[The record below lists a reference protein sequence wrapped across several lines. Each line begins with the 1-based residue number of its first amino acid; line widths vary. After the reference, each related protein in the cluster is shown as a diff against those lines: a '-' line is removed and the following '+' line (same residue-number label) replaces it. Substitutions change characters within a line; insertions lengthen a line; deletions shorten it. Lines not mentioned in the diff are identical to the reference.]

1 MKKILMIFA
10 FVFLTV
16 GLVACGGSTDD
27 PTTPV
32 DTDDPTLLPG
42 QIEITYASWDLGSPE
57 SEEPNMQRLMIKA
70 FEEAYPNIKVRII
83 ERPKVPGTN
92 DDLGWNEF
100 LAARASTQTLPDVF
114 QADNIPFYVINDWAY
129 NLTTIAN
136 ADDEYINVSEDI
148 RGVATYDGKVMAIP
162 NAVHYA
168 GYVVNET
175 LYDRQGQNYPEIDTN
190 MTDFLAYT
198 KAAANHASNNNNGVV
213 GLEGIEHIIHWYPAQ
228 LNENYRWF
236 TLSDNGFN
244 LNSTEF
250 TTTMELYR
258 TLRTDTTYVLEALYD
273 AAGAEDSQIEIGNIF
288 PEGDPFN
295 NGNILA
301 KWFYSWDFGWIQS
314 NINSGQYTWDLE
326 FIGTPVVNG
335 NKRVPIVADFYTI
348 ASNSSHPEEAYL
360 LAKWM
365 GFGKD
370 GYLKRV
376 ELSETVPGISQV
388 NFAPIQNDEELLDA
402 YFNLYPNFQGLRT
415 IIETGTFIVEPP
427 KYLPGYIAARY
438 TGTYDAENKMSDILV
453 KLMAG
458 EVALADIRTQLNTRA
473 NTLYNEARN
482 SFENALQN
490 K

>member
-1 MKKILMIFA
+1 MKKILMLVSIILFA
-10 FVFLTV
+10 LV
-16 GLVACGGSTDD
+16 LVACGDSTPTVEPTVD
-27 PTTPV
+27 PTIPV
-32 DTDDPTLLPG
+32 DG
-42 QIEITYASWDLGSPE
+42 QVTITYASWDLGSPD
-57 SEEPNMQRLMIKA
+57 SEEPNMQRLMIEA
-70 FEEAYPNIKVRII
+70 FEEKYPNIKVEII
-83 ERPKVPGTN
+83 ERPKIPGTN

-114 QADNIPFYVINDWAY
+114 QADNIPFYIINDWAY
-129 NLTTIAN
+129 NLTTVAN
-136 ADDEYINVSEDI
+136 ADPEYLNVSEDI
-148 RGVATYDGKVMAIP
+148 RGVATYDSKVMAIP

-175 LYDRQGQNYPEIDTN
+175 LYDRQGQDFPTIDST
-190 MTDFLAYT
+190 MTEFLSLT
-198 KAAANHASNNNNGVV
+198 KAAANHASNNNTGVV

-228 LNENYRWF
+228 LNTNYRWF
-236 TLSDNGFN
+236 TLSDSGFN

-250 TTTMELYR
+250 TTTMETYR
-258 TLRTDTTYVLEALYD
+258 TLRTDQTYVLEALYD
-273 AAGAEDSQIEIGNIF
+273 AAGAEDSTIEIGNIF

-301 KWFYSWDFGWIQS
+301 KWFYSWDFGWMQA
-314 NINSGQYTWDLE
+314 NINSGQYSWDLE
-326 FIGTPVVNG
+326 FIGTPVVGG

-348 ASNSSHPEEAYL
+348 ASNTEHPEEAYL
-360 LAKWM
+360 LSKWM

-388 NFAPIQNDEELLDA
+388 NFAPIQNDVELLDA
-402 YFNLYPNFQGLRT
+402 YFELYPTFTGLRT

-438 TGTYDAENKMSDILV
+438 SGTYDAENKMSDIMT

-458 EVALADIRTQLNTRA
+458 EVALADIRVQLNTRA
-473 NTLYNEARN
+473 NALYTEAN
-482 SFENALQN
+482 DEFETALGN